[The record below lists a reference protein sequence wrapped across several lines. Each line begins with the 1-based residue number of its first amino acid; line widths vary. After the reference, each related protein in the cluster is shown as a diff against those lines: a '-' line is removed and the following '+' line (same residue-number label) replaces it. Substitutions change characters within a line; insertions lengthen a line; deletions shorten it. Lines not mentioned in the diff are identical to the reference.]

1 MKFMQEN
8 DSKNKIVAEAIGD
21 IKQKMRIEDKAN
33 LTKNAAMRNM
43 KTKHWNDD
51 ATNPSDIVM
60 KCMDKENVVDSSYIN
75 DIAVEDLLYIQRCKT
90 VEIADENDAQFQ
102 D

>member
-33 LTKNAAMRNM
+33 LTKNVAMRNM
-43 KTKHWNDD
+43 KTK
-51 ATNPSDIVM
+51 TNRI
-60 KCMDKENVVDSSYIN
+60 
-75 DIAVEDLLYIQRCKT
+75 
-90 VEIADENDAQFQ
+90 F
-102 D
+102 